1 MLLIIGYGNPLRT
14 DDGIGQ
20 IVVSRLAGRLRS
32 SAVRVI
38 TSHQLMPELAEP
50 ISRASIAVFVDAC
63 EGECL
68 GAVDCQAIAPET
80 IDGAFTHH
88 STPASLLAAA
98 RELYGNAPE
107 GLIISIAGRSFDYGT
122 ELSPQMTN
130 ALPHLTEQ
138 LIGLIGRNFFA

>member
-1 MLLIIGYGNPLRT
+1 
-14 DDGIGQ
+14 
-20 IVVSRLAGRLRS
+20 
-32 SAVRVI
+32 
-38 TSHQLMPELAEP
+38 MPELAEP

-98 RELYGNAPE
+98 RELYGHAPA
-107 GLIISIAGRSFDYGT
+107 GLLITIAGRSFDYGT
-122 ELSPQMTN
+122 ELSPQMTD

-138 LIGLIGRNFFA
+138 LVGLIGRDFFA